1 MVIKKRLLNISRH
14 AERCTQETDVMCC
27 YLTGCGTTSYF
38 KFLGMVKPLKKLQ
51 SIPCFILDLGRL
63 GASWGMPDDLMD
75 ELEAFRRALYGNS
88 RTTSVN
94 ELHYIKLTHLCDS
107 TASTPEALQTYLHV
121 TDDWS
126 SRSNV

>member
-1 MVIKKRLLNISRH
+1 MQNGAPKRQIYCAVLLLVV
-14 AERCTQETDVMCC
+14 EPQV
-27 YLTGCGTTSYF
+27 TSNVF
-38 KFLGMVKPLKKLQ
+38 CMVKPLKKFQ

-63 GASWGMPDDLMD
+63 EASWGMPDDLMD